1 LTSTPSRT
9 RIAVNRRY
17 PNRIRFPA
25 KSFKRARN
33 QESLSGPRRR
43 YRFVDRANPISLQA
57 GRSLVWYSIMT

>member
-1 LTSTPSRT
+1 LTSTPART
-9 RIAVNRRY
+9 SIAVNRRY

-33 QESLSGPRRR
+33 SESLSAPRRR

-57 GRSLVWYSIMT
+57 CRSLVWCSIVT